1 MQHRAPTDPSA
12 GVKRR
17 RKLILLIGAVAAYV
31 MYFGFFW
38 TDPTI
43 PRPTMYSETVPME

>member
-1 MQHRAPTDPSA
+1 MQHHAPNNPSA

-17 RKLILLIGAVAAYV
+17 RKLFLLIGAVAAYV
-31 MYFGFFW
+31 VYFGFFW

-43 PRPTMYSETVPME
+43 PNPTMYSVTVPMD

>member
-1 MQHRAPTDPSA
+1 MQHRAPNDPSA
-12 GVKRR
+12 GIKRW

-31 MYFGFFW
+31 IYFGFFW

-43 PRPTMYSETVPME
+43 PNPTMHSFTVPAE